1 MHAFMIIAHRQF
13 DLLAKLIA
21 ALDDERND
29 IFVHIDAKVRD
40 FDFEKFKSL
49 PKHSRI
55 CFTPRIGVT
64 WGDFSQVKC
73 ELLLLAEVDK
83 MQKSGRVYDYVHLI
97 SGSDL
102 PIKSNNEIHRFFN
115 ENAGRQFVH
124 FTADDVSKES
134 EGRIRYYHL
143 FRRRR
148 NLFTKILAQIALR
161 VQMFLGVNRLKNQN
175 LAVQKGCNWFSITGA
190 FAAYIAQ
197 ESERLEKIFRFSYC
211 GDEVFVQTALLNSPF
226 AADVYMKNCGNNHL
240 ACARLIDWQ
249 RGNPYVFKMQDFE
262 MIKNSPAIFAR
273 KFDLD
278 VDSKIIGAV
287 LQSITSDK

>member
-1 MHAFMIIAHRQF
+1 MHAYMIIAHRQF
-13 DLLAKLIA
+13 DLLAKLIT

-40 FDFEKFKSL
+40 FDFEKFKVL
-49 PKHSRI
+49 PKRSRI
-55 CFTPRIGVT
+55 YFTPRIGVT

-73 ELLLLAEVDK
+73 ELILLAEVDK

-97 SGSDL
+97 SGADL
-102 PIKSNNEIHRFFN
+102 PIKSNDEIHRFFN

-124 FTADDVSKES
+124 FTADNVSES
-134 EGRIRYYHL
+134 SEDRIKYYHL

-161 VQMFLGVNRLKNQN
+161 VQMLCGVNRLKNTN
-175 LAVQKGCNWFSITGA
+175 IKVQKGCNWFSITGE

-197 ESERLEKIFRFSYC
+197 ESERLKKILRFSYC

-226 AADVYMKNCGNNHL
+226 ADDVYMKNCGNNHL

-249 RGNPYVFKMQDFE
+249 RGNPYVFKMQDFDL
-262 MIKNSPAIFAR
+262 IKNSPAMFAR
-273 KFDLD
+273 KFDMD
-278 VDSKIIGAV
+278 VDSEIIDKV
-287 LQSITSDK
+287 LQSIK